1 MNLKLKHIL
10 ILSISFCVFVFFV
23 DKYYSTSPRDDSIHS
38 ADDEGAS
45 AKKTRSVDVDV
56 RTEGESASKRLSNNA
71 TRIEGQ
77 KDTNGISVDASE
89 PEDVRGV
96 AETRVEQ
103 SDALPQQ
110 QQQPQAETRSESM
123 APHGIHVVMVLKDA
137 AINSKLQRKFDITI
151 ASIFQHS
158 RFRQTKLEAPHYCTV
173 LILDLLVL
181 YCYRYIICIFSVS
194 IHWHVFGDDKSLNF
208 AQKALDQGFS
218 SLPYDRRQK
227 FSSEID
233 LHDLDEVEKKIS
245 AQVEILM
252 KYFTGTIC

>member
-1 MNLKLKHIL
+1 M
-10 ILSISFCVFVFFV
+10 
-23 DKYYSTSPRDDSIHS
+23 SPIAPAVWAVGGR
-38 ADDEGAS
+38 GAIDLGS
-45 AKKTRSVDVDV
+45 SSSCIYASSV
-56 RTEGESASKRLSNNA
+56 
-71 TRIEGQ
+71 
-77 KDTNGISVDASE
+77 
-89 PEDVRGV
+89 
-96 AETRVEQ
+96 
-103 SDALPQQ
+103 
-110 QQQPQAETRSESM
+110 
-123 APHGIHVVMVLKDA
+123 
-137 AINSKLQRKFDITI
+137 
-151 ASIFQHS
+151 
-158 RFRQTKLEAPHYCTV
+158 
-173 LILDLLVL
+173 VL